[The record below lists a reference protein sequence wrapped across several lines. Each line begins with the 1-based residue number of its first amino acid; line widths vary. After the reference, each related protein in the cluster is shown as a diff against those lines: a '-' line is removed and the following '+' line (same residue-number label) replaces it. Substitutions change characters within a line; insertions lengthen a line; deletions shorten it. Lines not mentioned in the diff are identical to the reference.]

1 MSNQA
6 CRVNECFNPIRN
18 KKQGLCNRHYLRQM
32 RHGDVHYK
40 RIYEYQKEC
49 MVQDCYNLRCAK
61 GYCSKHYD
69 RLRTK
74 GDVNKTAF
82 HVEKHGMVKHEL
94 YSTWNNMKSRCYR
107 SESSSYNAYGGR
119 GISMCDKWRYS
130 FSSFVNDVGERPSR
144 NHTLDRIDNDG
155 NYEPSNVRWA
165 TQSQQTLNTRIRI
178 DNKYGYKGICKSHW
192 KKYRVY
198 TGGGPTRV
206 EWGHYDTLDEA
217 LSARLSAEC
226 LR

>member
-1 MSNQA
+1 MKL
-6 CRVNECFNPIRN
+6 E
-18 KKQGLCNRHYLRQM
+18 
-32 RHGDVHYK
+32 
-40 RIYEYQKEC
+40 
-49 MVQDCYNLRCAK
+49 
-61 GYCSKHYD
+61 
-69 RLRTK
+69 
-74 GDVNKTAF
+74 
-82 HVEKHGMVKHEL
+82 EKIEEIVKHKL
-94 YSTWNNMKSRCYR
+94 ISINNANVVS
-107 SESSSYNAYGGR
+107 
-119 GISMCDKWRYS
+119 
-130 FSSFVNDVGERPSR
+130 VNDGFKNFLRDMGKKPSPKYSI
-144 NHTLDRIDNDG
+144 DRIDNNG